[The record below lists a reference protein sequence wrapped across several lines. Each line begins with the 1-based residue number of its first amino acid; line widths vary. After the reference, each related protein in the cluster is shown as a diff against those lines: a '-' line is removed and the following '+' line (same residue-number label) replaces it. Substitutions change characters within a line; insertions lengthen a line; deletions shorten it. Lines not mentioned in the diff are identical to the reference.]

1 MTTSKE
7 DRMEKIITEFP
18 NYKITN
24 TGTVLSC
31 YAPKTAIPTTTW
43 RELQQVYD
51 KSSGYLLVTLCHQGV
66 KKNKRVHRLL
76 MEAFVPNPEN
86 KEHVNHIDGNKL
98 NNSLSNLEWATGTE
112 NARHAIKTGL
122 CDERRKAQEVPIIQ
136 LDNDGNVLA
145 EHVSI
150 HEAGRGT
157 GVAFQNI
164 SKVLRGLRPRAG
176 GYVWEY
182 KKGSETIPRGSR
194 VPSDWELE
202 AVTDHING

>member
-1 MTTSKE
+1 MKRLPVKNYEGAYEVNEIGEVYSLARTIIGRDGAQYPFKERKLTFCINPQTGYKMYSLWANNIGTS
-7 DRMEKIITEFP
+7 F
-18 NYKITN
+18 
-24 TGTVLSC
+24 
-31 YAPKTAIPTTTW
+31 TA
-43 RELQQVYD
+43 
-51 KSSGYLLVTLCHQGV
+51 
-66 KKNKRVHRLL
+66 HRLVATAFIPN
-76 MEAFVPNPEN
+76 EANAPV
-86 KEHVNHIDGNKL
+86 VNHIDGNKL
-98 NNSLSNLEWATGTE
+98 NNSLSNLEWATGAE

-150 HEAGRGT
+150 HEAGRST
-157 GVAFQNI
+157 GIAFQNI